1 VTVHYCT
8 QSAIDDPN
16 VEHLHVLVNQLPDVS
31 LQIHDSRQGQRL
43 TADGLQIQSAKVDIW
58 FCGPQG
64 LAAVLRSGLSD
75 SAVSLRFHQERFEFR

>member
-31 LQIHDSRQGQRL
+31 LQIHDSEQGQRL

-64 LAAVLRSGLSD
+64 LAAALRSGLSD